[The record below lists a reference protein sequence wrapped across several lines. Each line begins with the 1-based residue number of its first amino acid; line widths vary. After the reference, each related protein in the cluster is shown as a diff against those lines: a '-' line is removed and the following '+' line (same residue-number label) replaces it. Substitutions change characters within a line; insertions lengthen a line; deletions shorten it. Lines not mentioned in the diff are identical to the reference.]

1 MFNDNA
7 EITEELQTKSISMD
21 REHKRPTP
29 AVEPILERRKRK
41 EGRRSKSLA
50 WIVSL
55 AFHLLILLFVAF
67 HIAKNVAI
75 NDDDAVVAEMYE
87 AQDTLKKRRLRER
100 VAQKPEP
107 DIQRVETIQPR
118 QPVRP
123 VDIPSG
129 RGGITIPSDNID
141 IGSSGAPPEIPT
153 IERPPIAAG
162 NRPSITPKMP
172 TIAPKR
178 AERPEIFDTFEA
190 DIPGAELELKDP
202 GEVPVVAATGN
213 TILPKAYPNNP
224 EPKYPERARNAGK
237 EGVVKLKA
245 TIGIDGKASDIEVL
259 EGMGYGCDEAAIEAL
274 KRSRFTPAQK
284 DGKPVPVRT
293 IIPYRFKIED

>member
-1 MFNDNA
+1 MSNGNV
-7 EITEELQTKSISMD
+7 ENTEEFQSKSNSL
-21 REHKRPTP
+21 EHERKRPIP

-153 IERPPIAAG
+153 IERPPIAAA
-162 NRPSITPKMP
+162 NRPSITPDMP

-178 AERPEIFDTFEA
+178 AERPEIFDTFES
-190 DIPGAELELKDP
+190 DIPGADLELEDP
-202 GEVPVVAATGN
+202 VDVPVVDITEN
-213 TILPKAYPNNP
+213 TIPPKALHKPK
-224 EPKYPERARNAGK
+224 PKYPERARNAGK

-259 EGMGYGCDEAAIEAL
+259 EGMGYGCDEEAIEAL

-284 DGKPVPVRT
+284 DGKPVAIRI